1 MANTKSAEKRARV
14 SRRRRDVNRR
24 TSSKART
31 AARSMKA
38 LVDENNTEEATKALP
53 SVQSA
58 LDKAVKNG
66 SIKPR
71 KASRIKSRLAKSLK

>member
-1 MANTKSAEKRARV
+1 MANSKSAEKRARV
-14 SRRRRDVNRR
+14 SQRRRDVNRS

-38 LVDENNTEEATKALP
+38 LVEDKKTDEAVKALP

-58 LDKAVKNG
+58 LDKAVKSG
-66 SIKPR
+66 SIKSR